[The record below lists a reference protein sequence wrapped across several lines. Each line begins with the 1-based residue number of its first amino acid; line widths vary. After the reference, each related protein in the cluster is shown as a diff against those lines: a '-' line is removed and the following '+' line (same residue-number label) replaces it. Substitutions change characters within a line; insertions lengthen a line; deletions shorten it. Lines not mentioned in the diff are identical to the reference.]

1 MAFGLMVT
9 STPPMLMVFVWPTFP
24 TLPKSFNPL
33 ITTSTINRQ
42 IFILC
47 LLRWFEIQTFPKPFT
62 CKSQAKG
69 TLPPHPSLTLNSSS
83 STNVYGSLSYQ
94 LPWPSPFSLMLV
106 SPNMSLVVFP
116 CIPPISCLSK
126 PFIMLP
132 SKSSSSSPF
141 ALELTL
147 DIKFF
152 NNLFS
157 YHAIG
162 VALSHSFKSL
172 LLVSIW
178 TRSVAW

>member
-1 MAFGLMVT
+1 
-9 STPPMLMVFVWPTFP
+9 
-24 TLPKSFNPL
+24 
-33 ITTSTINRQ
+33 
-42 IFILC
+42 
-47 LLRWFEIQTFPKPFT
+47 
-62 CKSQAKG
+62 
-69 TLPPHPSLTLNSSS
+69 
-83 STNVYGSLSYQ
+83 
-94 LPWPSPFSLMLV
+94 
-106 SPNMSLVVFP
+106 
-116 CIPPISCLSK
+116 LSK